1 MDNKDSKYSN
11 NEAESLRKEENNRN
25 GAELQQKEK
34 NGGFWTGFLTAS
46 VIFLFIACVALSIS
60 VFIRRAGGTSPV
72 SPAQTGSVSDDGFV
86 TESQETVDKLNEI
99 EGYIDRAFIGSVSND
114 KLSEGL
120 YRGMVEAL
128 DDPYATY
135 YTPEEWVKMKE
146 DTTGVYYGIGAYL
159 MLDEEYMYPR
169 ITGVIPGTPA
179 EEAGLK
185 ENDYIMKVEGEDVYN
200 QDLEAVVARIRGDEG
215 TSVHLTIA
223 RGEEGKRE
231 LLEFDVGRRRVE
243 TPTVDWKMMEDDIGY
258 IAIAR
263 FESVTVD
270 QFAEALA
277 EVKGK
282 GAKGIV
288 LDLRSNPG
296 GSLPAAVAIAGMM
309 LPKGT
314 VVYTLD
320 KYGNRQDYTSNGSNE
335 LQIPMAVLVNG
346 NSASASEILA
356 GAIKDYKKGTLVGT
370 TTFGKGI
377 VQQIFE
383 LEDESALKVTVSHY
397 YTPNGN
403 DIHGV
408 GIEPD
413 VVEEFDLEEYEK
425 TETDNQLE
433 KAKEVVKDMIK

>member
-1 MDNKDSKYSN
+1 MDNQ
-11 NEAESLRKEENNRN
+11 NE
-25 GAELQQKEK
+25 AELQQKEK

-46 VIFLFIACVALSIS
+46 VICLFIACITLSIS
-60 VFIRRAGGTSPV
+60 IFVRRAGGAPTPSSASTV
-72 SPAQTGSVSDDGFV
+72 SSDGFA
-86 TESQETVDKLNEI
+86 TDSQETIEKLNEI
-99 EGYIDRAFIGSVSND
+99 EGYIDRSFIDSVSND
-114 KLSEGL
+114 TLSEGL

-135 YTPEEWVKMKE
+135 YTPEEWIKMKE

-159 MLDEEYMYPR
+159 MLDEKYMYPR
-169 ITGVIPGTPA
+169 ITGVIPGSGA
-179 EEAGLK
+179 EEAGIK
-185 ENDYIMKVEGEDVYN
+185 ENDYIMEVEGEDIYD
-200 QDLEAVVARIRGDEG
+200 QDLESVVARIRGDEG
-215 TSVHLTIA
+215 TSVHITIA
-223 RGEEGKRE
+223 RGEEGARE
-231 LLEFDVGRRRVE
+231 LMEFDVVRHRVE
-243 TPTVDWKMMEDDIGY
+243 TPTVEWEMLDDDIGY

-263 FESVTVD
+263 FEAVTAD

-296 GSLPAAVAIAGMM
+296 GSLTAAVSIAGMM

-314 VVYTLD
+314 VVYTMD
-320 KYGNRQDYTSNGSNE
+320 RYGNRDDYTSSGNNE

-356 GAIKDYKKGTLVGT
+356 GAIKDYNKGTLVGT

-377 VQQIFE
+377 VQQIFV
-383 LEDESALKVTVSHY
+383 LEDGSALKITVSHY

-413 VVEEFDLEEYEK
+413 VEEEFDWEEYEK
-425 TETDNQLE
+425 SETDNQLE
-433 KAKEVVKDMIK
+433 KAIEVVKDQIK